1 MNNAIVI
8 IFGVLSAML
17 AIAMGVLAYICIAES
32 VSVECAVIAIIM
44 SIVSVVCAIGNFQ
57 RIEKRK

>member
-8 IFGVLSAML
+8 IFGVLSAVL
-17 AIAMGVLAYICIAES
+17 AIAMGVIAYICIAES
-32 VSVECAVIAIIM
+32 VSIECAVIAIVM
-44 SIVSVVCAIGNFQ
+44 SIASAICAIGNFQ

>member
-17 AIAMGVLAYICIAES
+17 AIVMGVIAYICMAES
-32 VSVECAVIAIIM
+32 VSIECAVIAIVM
-44 SIVSVVCAIGNFQ
+44 SIASAICAIGNFQ